1 MQCFLNFSKYESVS
15 EMNHSPI
22 KNWDPYINLSAKPIS
37 SFNREPRYSS
47 TIFGFKCEINKKLT
61 FYKALHL
68 WFSYLFIANLRQI
81 VELYP
86 LILFLDYGLFMI
98 MIMQFES
105 TRKEKIKLHWK
116 SIFLVIHIVKY
127 SSRYVSDYIML
138 SS

>member
-22 KNWDPYINLSAKPIS
+22 KNWYPYINLSAKPIS
-37 SFNREPRYSS
+37 SLNREPRYSS

-61 FYKALHL
+61 FYKAVHL
-68 WFSYLFIANLRQI
+68 WFSYVFIKTLRQI
-81 VELYP
+81 FELYL
-86 LILFLDYGLFMI
+86 LILFLDYVLL
-98 MIMQFES
+98 MIMQFDS
-105 TRKEKIKLHWK
+105 TRKEKIKLRWK

-127 SSRYVSDYIML
+127 SSIYVSEYIML